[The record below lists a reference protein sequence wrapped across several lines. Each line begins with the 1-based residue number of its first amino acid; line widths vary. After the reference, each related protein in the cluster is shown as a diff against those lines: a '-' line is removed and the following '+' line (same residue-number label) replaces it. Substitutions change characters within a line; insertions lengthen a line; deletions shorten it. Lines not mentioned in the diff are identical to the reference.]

1 MALNIHHRASTRC
14 NGKVATL
21 RPTRTVVTRV
31 VPPRQEPQLGI
42 ANAMISTAAAA
53 MLLMVPPAFSSE
65 SVSAP
70 VAPAPTESAP
80 TAPTN
85 TERSSSVS
93 SISFARVNISVT
105 EKLRQRDENMAWKCK
120 GVNMYDC
127 DGELAAAAEKRFEE
141 MANVFRGDSK
151 QIGGYI
157 TRGH

>member
-1 MALNIHHRASTRC
+1 MALNIHQSALTQ
-14 NGKVATL
+14 GKAATL
-21 RPTRTVVTRV
+21 RPTRTVVTRA
-31 VPPRQEPQLGI
+31 VPPRQDPQPGI
-42 ANAMISTAAAA
+42 ANAVISMAATA
-53 MLLMVPPAFSSE
+53 MLLMVPPAISSE
-65 SVSAP
+65 SVGAP

-93 SISFARVNISVT
+93 SISFARVNMSVT

-141 MANVFRGDSK
+141 MANIFRGDSK
-151 QIGGYI
+151 Q
-157 TRGH
+157 